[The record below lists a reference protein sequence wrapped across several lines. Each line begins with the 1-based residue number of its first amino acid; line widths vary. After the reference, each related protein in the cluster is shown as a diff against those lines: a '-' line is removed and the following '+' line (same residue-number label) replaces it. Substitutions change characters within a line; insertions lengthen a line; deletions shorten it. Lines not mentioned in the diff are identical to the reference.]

1 MKSISPDIVLKPV
14 KEYILMAVGMLM
26 YSFGWIGCIL
36 PAGGVGGGAAG
47 LSLVLCNALSVLG
60 LNFQIGTMVFIINA
74 VRHIVR
80 HLYLTA
86 RYTVILIG
94 KLVYRAHSAVIRYTC
109 RGRRIMRPIAKIYT
123 DFPEKFGRA
132 AFSCG
137 NALFLL
143 KRNHNR
149 KSNLKGA

>member
-60 LNFQIGTMVFIINA
+60 LNFQIGTMVFTSTPSCCSSPD
-74 VRHIVR
+74 
-80 HLYLTA
+80 LSWGGT
-86 RYTVILIG
+86 
-94 KLVYRAHSAVIRYTC
+94 SAS
-109 RGRRIMRPIAKIYT
+109 RPSIAWWSS
-123 DFPEKFGRA
+123 PSA
-132 AFSCG
+132 
-137 NALFLL
+137 
-143 KRNHNR
+143 
-149 KSNLKGA
+149 